1 MASKTAAKKKDGR
14 GLPAWVHVRLKESE
28 HDKWQKAA
36 EKDGRTVSSLV
47 RFIVNQ
53 AVSASA

>member
-1 MASKTAAKKKDGR
+1 MAPKKPVTKESDR
-14 GLPAWVHVRLKESE
+14 EFPAWVHVRLKKEE
-28 HDKWQKAA
+28 RRAWAKAA